1 MSEDRISIFEQEEEE
16 MEELYE
22 KKIKKTG
29 NVHITQHWG
38 ASA

>member
-1 MSEDRISIFEQEEEE
+1 MSGGRISIFEQEEEK

-29 NVHITQHWG
+29 NVHIRQNRF
-38 ASA
+38 AFA